1 MFSSQN
7 EVQTVSRKTQSCHVS
22 LAVLLWKS
30 YCNKKSNSELQ
41 SVSRFLLSCFFLLRK
56 KEPVLGRE
64 KLLPVFPAPGSE
76 TSLHYSKHQCHL
88 WVGVL
93 FLHKNISVKPVQRD
107 LVILKRTSFKK
118 TVSSQSNSSVLAL
131 RSSVACQNTDLF
143 LNSLFVVYHL
153 YIERNIVLLVSQ
165 HGTFAWIFCVSL

>member
-1 MFSSQN
+1 MKSRLWAGRHSRVMYRLQFCCGKVIAIRN
-7 EVQTVSRKTQSCHVS
+7 QTVN
-22 LAVLLWKS
+22 
-30 YCNKKSNSELQ
+30 CNLFQ
-41 SVSRFLLSCFFLLRK
+41 DFFCLVFFLLRK